1 MLALSDVGATAEAA
15 ALAERWHGASLRTLE
30 ALREQQR
37 RRPPGTASE
46 N

>member
-1 MLALSDVGATAEAA
+1 MLAPSDVGATAEAA
-15 ALAERWHGASLRTLE
+15 ALAERWHGVYLRTLE

>member
-1 MLALSDVGATAEAA
+1 VLAFSDAEATAEAA